1 MNTEFSGSEMHN
13 FAKEIWP
20 YNRSLTGE
28 GVLKTLDRIKLE
40 VPSLEITK
48 HKSGKKV
55 YDWKIPNEWNV
66 NYAYIIDPNGVK
78 ICDFFDNNLHLV
90 GYSASF
96 EKDLAL
102 EELLPFLHTLPDQ
115 PSAIPYVTSYY
126 ETRWGFCL
134 SHNQLSELKDG
145 VYKVRISTSIK
156 PGDLLIGEIYI
167 PGKSKKEVFFS
178 TYTCHPS
185 MGNNEISGVTVSTYL
200 AKYFLNIKNLNY
212 SYRFVFLPETIG
224 SLTYIQSNLKKM
236 KKNIVAGFNLT
247 CIGDDRSYS
256 FLPSRN
262 GDTLSDKAASHV
274 LNKCFPGHKRYSWL
288 DRGSDERQYCAPGV
302 DLPIASLMRTKYGEY
317 PEYHTSLDDLTN
329 VVTPKGLEGGF
340 NLVRKVAQAIEWN
353 IVPKTNFLGEPM
365 LSKRNLYPSLST
377 KLPQKGIK
385 FRMDIISYSDGQNSL
400 IDIANLLD
408 RSIEEVYTEAKVLQE
423 LRIITFQ

>member
-1 MNTEFSGSEMHN
+1 
-13 FAKEIWP
+13 
-20 YNRSLTGE
+20 
-28 GVLKTLDRIKLE
+28 
-40 VPSLEITK
+40 
-48 HKSGKKV
+48 
-55 YDWKIPNEWNV
+55 
-66 NYAYIIDPNGVK
+66 
-78 ICDFFDNNLHLV
+78 
-90 GYSASF
+90 
-96 EKDLAL
+96 
-102 EELLPFLHTLPDQ
+102 
-115 PSAIPYVTSYY
+115 
-126 ETRWGFCL
+126 
-134 SHNQLSELKDG
+134 
-145 VYKVRISTSIK
+145 
-156 PGDLLIGEIYI
+156 
-167 PGKSKKEVFFS
+167 
-178 TYTCHPS
+178 
-185 MGNNEISGVTVSTYL
+185 
-200 AKYFLNIKNLNY
+200 
-212 SYRFVFLPETIG
+212 
-224 SLTYIQSNLKKM
+224 M